1 MQPKREI
8 HGLGFRVSPATQMQS
23 VKNRTS
29 WNTKEASSEVKSR
42 YRMGCRLLEG
52 CPGISN
58 SGFKICGSCPVG
70 FVMRLE

>member
-29 WNTKEASSEVKSR
+29 WNTKEASSDVKSR
-42 YRMGCRLLEG
+42 YRMGCSLLEG
-52 CPGISN
+52 RL
-58 SGFKICGSCPVG
+58 GSQIQDLKFAVR
-70 FVMRLE
+70 VRLDLS